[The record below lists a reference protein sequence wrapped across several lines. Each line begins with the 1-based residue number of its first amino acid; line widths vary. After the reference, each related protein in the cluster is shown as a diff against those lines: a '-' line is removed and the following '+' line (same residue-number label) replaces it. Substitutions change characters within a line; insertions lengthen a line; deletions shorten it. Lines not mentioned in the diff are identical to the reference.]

1 MKRQNTFY
9 TYKFNYIYSTGALY
23 SKYNFSYFFPL
34 AIDIFNTEAWL
45 KEKITVFENKRLIK
59 FKDKFSKRNN

>member
-9 TYKFNYIYSTGALY
+9 AYKFNYIYSTGALY

-34 AIDIFNTEAWL
+34 ATDIFNTSFWL
-45 KEKITVFENKRLIK
+45 KEKITVFENQQLIK
-59 FKDKFSKRNN
+59 FKDKFSKRNK